1 MLSPFLFILAID
13 WIMKTETIGK
23 RDGIQW
29 KMLTQL
35 DDLDFADDL
44 ALMYHSH
51 RQMQDKTTYLA
62 RISAQVW
69 LKINKKKTKILRFN
83 TTCERAIMLEG
94 EGLEEVESFI
104 YLCSRV
110 DTRGWTEADVKTIL
124 SKARAAFHILREDG
138 DGMASH

>member
-1 MLSPFLFILAID
+1 
-13 WIMKTETIGK
+13 MKTETIGK
-23 RDGIQW
+23 RDEIQW

-69 LKINKKKTKILRFN
+69 LKINKKN
-83 TTCERAIMLEG
+83 Q
-94 EGLEEVESFI
+94 
-104 YLCSRV
+104 
-110 DTRGWTEADVKTIL
+110 DTET
-124 SKARAAFHILREDG
+124 
-138 DGMASH
+138 